1 MEGDD
6 QQDPVV
12 DAVRSFVDG
21 HVMLSRS
28 LASEGWYPPI
38 HVLDSISRLMPAIA
52 SAEHLQA
59 ARALRRSMALYDRAS
74 DLIRIGAYKAGTD
87 ADLDRAIALQPMIR
101 VLLTQNAEQRTSL
114 EETVE
119 TLLQVP
125 SA

>member
-1 MEGDD
+1 
-6 QQDPVV
+6 
-12 DAVRSFVDG
+12 
-21 HVMLSRS
+21 
-28 LASEGWYPPI
+28 
-38 HVLDSISRLMPAIA
+38 
-52 SAEHLQA
+52 
-59 ARALRRSMALYDRAS
+59 MALYDRAS

>member
-38 HVLDSISRLMPAIA
+38 HVLDSISRLMPAVASPAHLKIA
-52 SAEHLQA
+52 GTM
-59 ARALRRSMALYDRAS
+59 RRSMAHYDRS
-74 DLIRIGAYKAGTD
+74 CDLIRIGAYKSGSD
-87 ADLDRAIALQPMIR
+87 PELDRAIALQPKIR
-101 VLLTQNAEQRTSL
+101 TLLTQNANERFSL
-114 EETVE
+114 HETE
-119 TLLQVP
+119 AQLLELEN
-125 SA
+125 S

>member
-21 HVMLSRS
+21 HLMLSRS

-38 HVLDSISRLMPAIA
+38 HVLDSVSRLMPAVVK
-52 SAEHLQA
+52 SEHLQA
-59 ARALRRSMALYDRAS
+59 AAALRRAIAIYDRAS
-74 DLIRIGAYKAGTD
+74 DLIRIGAYKAG
-87 ADLDRAIALQPMIR
+87 ADEELDRAITLQPAIR
-101 VLLTQNAEQRTSL
+101 TLLTQNSGEKVLLAQAINAL
-114 EETVE
+114 L
-119 TLLQVP
+119 TLN

>member
-52 SAEHLQA
+52 SADHLQA
-59 ARALRRSMALYDRAS
+59 AGALRRSMALHDRAS

-87 ADLDRAIALQPMIR
+87 AELDRAIALQPAIR
-101 VLLTQNAEQRTSL
+101 TLLTQEAEQRTSL
-114 EETVE
+114 GATVDA
-119 TLLQVP
+119 LLRVQQI
-125 SA
+125 